1 MRVVLSR
8 KANLDLLDQT
18 EWLSEQS
25 PAAARDLRARIEDAL
40 RLLAQF
46 PHSGIDVGEG
56 EREWIIRIGQSGLVA
71 VYRIE
76 ADRVIIGR
84 LFHTSQDRTALR

>member
-8 KANLDLLDQT
+8 RANLDLLDQT
-18 EWLSEQS
+18 EWLSQQS
-25 PAAARDLRARIEDAL
+25 PAAARDVRARIEHAF

-46 PHSGIDVGEG
+46 PNSGIEVGEG
-56 EREWIIRIGQSGLVA
+56 EREWIIRIGRNGLLA